1 MQNKLLVVLNY
12 EFRKI
17 VKTKTF
23 IVMTILGPFLLAAI
37 ILIPSLV
44 SMNTVGK
51 TDEKTVIGI
60 FAEQGADLN
69 FVSSIEKAIQ
79 EEGLKIEKS
88 FDKEAIHKKTLA
100 KDIIGY
106 LSFSGSD
113 VEYFTTKPGEFGIN
127 SIIQNA
133 INDFKVALRLSE
145 KGLDYDEVKNLMQG
159 YELSIKKISEKNEE
173 GVESDEGIEF
183 LFAFLTPMIFSLM
196 IYMSVLLYG
205 QMIGRSVVM
214 EKSSKVVDVLL
225 SSVKPSELM
234 MGKIFGVGLAGILQ
248 YGIWILMALAA
259 AFVAQLALG
268 FELPEQLALKNFIY
282 LGVYFILGYVLY
294 GALFAAAGSA
304 SEDEQH
310 LGQLSLPIILF
321 LVVPIMLNTS
331 LIENPNSIVSL
342 VLAFFPLSAPLT
354 MLTRI
359 VTGDVPF
366 WQIAVSIASLIVS
379 IAFFIRLSS
388 KIFKT
393 GILMSGKNFKFKEII
408 KWI

>member
-1 MQNKLLVVLNY
+1 MRNKLFVVLKH
-12 EFRKI
+12 EFDKI

-37 ILIPSLV
+37 IFIPALV
-44 SMNTVGK
+44 TMNTAGK
-51 TDEKTVIGI
+51 TDEKTIIGI
-60 FAEQGADLN
+60 YAEQGADSN
-69 FVSSIEKAIQ
+69 FISSIEKTIQ

-173 GVESDEGIEF
+173 GVESDEGIEY
-183 LFAFLTPMIFSLM
+183 LFVLLTPMLFSLM

-205 QMIGRSVVM
+205 QMIGRSVVI
-214 EKSSKVVDVLL
+214 EKNTKIVDVLL

-359 VTGDVPF
+359 VTGEVPF

-408 KWI
+408 RWI

>member
-1 MQNKLLVVLNY
+1 MQNKLVVVLNY

-23 IVMTILGPFLLAAI
+23 IIMTILGPFLLAAI

-51 TDEKTVIGI
+51 TGEKTVIGI

-113 VEYFTTKPGEFGIN
+113 VEYFTMKPGDFALN
-127 SIIQNA
+127 SILKKA
-133 INDFKVALRLSE
+133 ISDYKIEERV
-145 KGLDYDEVKNLMQG
+145 KQMGLDFEQFKALSQSYDLA
-159 YELSIKKISEKNEE
+159 IKKLSVDTEEAVDSNE
-173 GVESDEGIEF
+173 DMEF
-183 LFAFLTPMIFSLM
+183 LFAFLTPMLFSLM
-196 IYMSVLLYG
+196 IYMSILLYG

-234 MGKIFGVGLAGILQ
+234 MGKIFGVGLAGLLQ

-259 AFVAQLALG
+259 AFIAQLALG
-268 FELPEQLALKNFIY
+268 FDLPEQLALINFMY
-282 LGVYFILGYVLY
+282 FGVYFILGYVLF

-310 LGQLSLPIILF
+310 LGQLSLPIIVF
-321 LVVPIMLNTS
+321 LIVPIMLNS
-331 LIENPNSIVSL
+331 IIIETPNSIISL

-359 VTGDVPF
+359 VTGEVPF
-366 WQIAVSIASLIVS
+366 WQIGISIVTLVLC

>member
-1 MQNKLLVVLNY
+1 MQNKLVVVLNY

-23 IVMTILGPFLLAAI
+23 IIMTILGPFLLAAI
-37 ILIPSLV
+37 IFIPALV
-44 SMNTVGK
+44 TMNTAGK
-51 TDEKTVIGI
+51 TDEKTIIGI
-60 FAEQGADLN
+60 YAEQGADSN
-69 FVSSIEKAIQ
+69 FISSIEKTIQ

-173 GVESDEGIEF
+173 GVESDEGIEY
-183 LFAFLTPMIFSLM
+183 LFVLLTPMLFSLM

-205 QMIGRSVVM
+205 QMIGRSVVI
-214 EKSSKVVDVLL
+214 EKNTKIVDVLL

-248 YGIWILMALAA
+248 YGIWILMALTA

-359 VTGDVPF
+359 VTGEVSF

-408 KWI
+408 RWI

>member
-1 MQNKLLVVLNY
+1 MRNKLFVVLKH
-12 EFRKI
+12 EFDKI

-37 ILIPSLV
+37 IFIPALV
-44 SMNTVGK
+44 TMNTAGK
-51 TDEKTVIGI
+51 TDEKTIIGI
-60 FAEQGADLN
+60 YAEQGADSN
-69 FVSSIEKAIQ
+69 FISSIEKTIQ

-173 GVESDEGIEF
+173 GVESDEGIEY
-183 LFAFLTPMIFSLM
+183 LFVLLTPMLFSLM

-205 QMIGRSVVM
+205 QMIGRSVVI
-214 EKSSKVVDVLL
+214 EKNTKIVDVLL

-359 VTGDVPF
+359 VTGEVPF

>member
-1 MQNKLLVVLNY
+1 MRNKLFVVLKH
-12 EFRKI
+12 EFDKI

-37 ILIPSLV
+37 IFIPALV
-44 SMNTVGK
+44 TMNTAGK
-51 TDEKTVIGI
+51 TDEKTIIGI
-60 FAEQGADLN
+60 YAEQGADSN
-69 FVSSIEKAIQ
+69 FISSIEKTIQ

-173 GVESDEGIEF
+173 GVESDEGIEY
-183 LFAFLTPMIFSLM
+183 LFAFLTPMLFSLM

-205 QMIGRSVVM
+205 QMIGRSVVI
-214 EKSSKVVDVLL
+214 EKNTKIVDVLL

-248 YGIWILMALAA
+248 YGIWILMALTA

-359 VTGDVPF
+359 VTGEVPF

-408 KWI
+408 RWI

>member
-1 MQNKLLVVLNY
+1 MQNKLVVVLNY

-51 TDEKTVIGI
+51 TDEKTVVGI

-133 INDFKVALRLSE
+133 INDFIVALRLSE

-408 KWI
+408 RWI